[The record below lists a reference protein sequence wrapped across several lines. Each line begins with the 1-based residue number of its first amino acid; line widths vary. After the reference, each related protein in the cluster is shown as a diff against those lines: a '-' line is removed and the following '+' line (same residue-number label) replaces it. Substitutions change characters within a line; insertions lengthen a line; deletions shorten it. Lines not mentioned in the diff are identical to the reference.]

1 MQDYI
6 LKYRPN
12 VKKEYEENKKDYDN
26 TLIYT
31 MNLVKIAKMA
41 GQVINNCENGHIYF
55 VGRSLEILYDT
66 LMSLFNNLPEWQDKI
81 AVLPLSMKDYID
93 DHAALVGLAE
103 HLERHK
109 MDPKSIIGRSRKTI
123 LVDVVYAGRT
133 FHNLYDLYREWAQQ
147 EGIDPESLFLKL
159 KIIAFVS
166 DITKKDEMEHIENNI
181 ASGIV
186 DLEDNETKKIKS
198 KAYHKIF
205 IDEAFWRDFA
215 DKNDK
220 YKLTNSFD
228 ESVMSWYAYDIFDVF
243 NDLPEDE
250 LKGGEGSV
258 TCNATIYG
266 VFQRDYYRQMVIN
279 EMRKGPYHTPELKH
293 ESEDM
298 AWHRNIMSRIN
309 KKTPSKTHDNH
320 NPFGQVNFKGPKN
333 KRKSQKKDI
342 RKQITDK
349 EQRQLKDIENKV
361 DKIVN
366 QVHNAKEG
374 YLSFKMAELPPQV
387 RNRIVENNMFILKRD
402 DDLTIYDSEKFELE
416 DLAAT
421 YDYSF
426 MGIFPH
432 KNQVNPD
439 YKSKK
444 FAKKEMELI
453 TYFNGTEKL
462 LFKK

>member
-12 VKKEYEENKKDYDN
+12 VKKEYENNKEKYDGSVA
-26 TLIYT
+26 LI
-31 MNLVKIAKMA
+31 NLRGIAKMT
-41 GQVINNCENGHIYF
+41 GQIINNCENGHIYF
-55 VGRSLEILYDT
+55 VGRSLEVLYDT
-66 LMSLFNNLPEWQDKI
+66 MMSLFNNLPEWQDKI
-81 AVLPLSMKDYID
+81 AVLPLSMKDYIND
-93 DHAALVGLAE
+93 DKALVGLTE

-133 FHNLYDLYREWAQQ
+133 FNNLFDFYVYWAKK
-147 EGIDPESLFLKL
+147 EGIDPDSLFLKL
-159 KIIAFVS
+159 KIIAFIS
-166 DITKKDEMEHIENNI
+166 DITKKSEMEYIENNI

-186 DLEDNETKKIKS
+186 GTEDGKGKKFKS

-205 IDEAFWRDFA
+205 IDETFWREFA
-215 DKNDK
+215 DKNEM
-220 YKLTNSFD
+220 YKLTESFD
-228 ESVMSWYAYDIFDVF
+228 EMQMVWYAMDAFEGWTYSTDI
-243 NDLPEDE
+243 PEVN
-250 LKGGEGSV
+250 LKGGEGNV
-258 TCNATIYG
+258 KYNAQVYAD
-266 VFQRDYYRQMVIN
+266 FQNEGCREMVID

-320 NPFGQVNFKGPKN
+320 NPFGQVNFKKRVGGKN

-342 RKQITDK
+342 RKQLTDK
-349 EQRQLKDIENKV
+349 EQRQLKDVENKV
-361 DKIVN
+361 DKIVQ
-366 QVHNAKEG
+366 QVHNTEEG
-374 YLSFKMAELPPQV
+374 YLPFKLNDLPAQI
-387 RNRIVENNMFILKRD
+387 RNRIVEHNMFILKRD
-402 DDLTIYDSEKFELE
+402 DDLTVYDSDKFELE

-444 FAKKEMELI
+444 F
-453 TYFNGTEKL
+453 TEKIL
-462 LFKK
+462 KVPHFKVK